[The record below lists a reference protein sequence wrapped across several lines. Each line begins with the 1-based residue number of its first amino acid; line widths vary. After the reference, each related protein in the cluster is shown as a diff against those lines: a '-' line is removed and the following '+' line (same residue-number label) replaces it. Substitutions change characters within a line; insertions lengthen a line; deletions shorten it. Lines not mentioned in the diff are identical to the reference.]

1 MSKRRF
7 GRVRRLPSGRWQA
20 RYQGPD
26 GIDRA
31 APETFATKT
40 DAEVWLTLV
49 EAEIRQGEWIDPEA
63 GKVQLAKYART
74 WIEERPGLRPKT
86 IQLYLYLLRKHLS
99 PVLGGMLIA
108 DIQPGHVRRWRK
120 TLLDNGVSAVTVAK
134 AYRLLKAILNTAAD
148 DGTIRRNPCRIKGA
162 GQEDSPERP
171 VLTISQ
177 VYALADA
184 VGQRYRA
191 LVLLATF
198 SSLRWGELGAL
209 RRCDIDLEART
220 VRVARQLAQVRGG
233 GFTFGPPKS
242 RAGMRVVPIPEVI
255 IPAIQWHLSCFAL
268 PGDEGLVFTSPA
280 GRPLHHTNFRRRYW
294 LPALKHGRSRQPA
307 LSRPEAH
314 RKHPGRHSRGDAPRA
329 DGPHGPRQRARRP
342 DLPPRQRRTTAGHR
356 RHAQPAHQGR
366 AATSESGQ
374 ARPGCAEAIGHA
386 TGTAAEQGF
395 VAALRDISYMAAD
408 LEVSVGAPSAIRTR
422 GLLLRRQSLYPLSYR
437 GLAAPQPARL
447 SLIQPNGM
455 LPVPRPVP
463 RAGLG
468 WWQDLASAKGRTGAH
483 RGAGTR
489 RDDRGH
495 RHRLDHGHAA
505 VSG

>member
-1 MSKRRF
+1 MMSKRRF
-7 GRVRRLPSGRWQA
+7 GRVRRLPSGRWHA

-86 IQLYLYLLRKHLS
+86 IQLYLYLLGKHLS

-148 DGTIRRNPCRIKGA
+148 DGTIKRNPCRIKGA

-184 VGQRYRA
+184 VSQRYRA

-242 RAGMRVVPIPEVI
+242 RAGMRIVPIPDVI

-268 PGDEGLVFTSPA
+268 PGDEGLAFTSPS
-280 GRPLHHTNFRRRYW
+280 GEPLHHSNFRRRYW
-294 LPALKHGRSRQPA
+294 LPALKTAGIASLHFHDLRHTGNTLAATAGATLRELMDRMGHDSERAALIYLHGSDARQQAIADTLSQLTRDELQQGKATKPRPA
-307 LSRPEAH
+307 A
-314 RKHPGRHSRGDAPRA
+314 RKPSGT
-329 DGPHGPRQRARRP
+329 QRARR
-342 DLPPRQRRTTAGHR
+342 RRK
-356 RHAQPAHQGR
+356 
-366 AATSESGQ
+366 
-374 ARPGCAEAIGHA
+374 
-386 TGTAAEQGF
+386 
-395 VAALRDISYMAAD
+395 
-408 LEVSVGAPSAIRTR
+408 
-422 GLLLRRQSLYPLSYR
+422 
-437 GLAAPQPARL
+437 
-447 SLIQPNGM
+447 
-455 LPVPRPVP
+455 
-463 RAGLG
+463 
-468 WWQDLASAKGRTGAH
+468 AS
-483 RGAGTR
+483 
-489 RDDRGH
+489 
-495 RHRLDHGHAA
+495 
-505 VSG
+505 